1 MMTALET
8 LKNWLKTYPGHDILG
23 EFQVDYTDQV
33 PANGGVFPS
42 GLEEISRRS
51 DILGNTTV
59 ENQYN
64 FGLYYVFAKAPG
76 DDAGAT
82 INADWIMDFQ
92 EWAQEQ
98 SCTGEAPVFGDVP
111 NQERIVAQNGVLYE
125 ATDEGLATY
134 MVQLSVRFI
143 KKFEVKNEWLT

>member
-1 MMTALET
+1 MTALEKIKT
-8 LKNWLKTYPGHDILG
+8 WLATYSGFDIL
-23 EFQVDYTDQV
+23 ERFQVDYTDQI

-42 GLEEISRRS
+42 GLEEITRRT
-51 DILGNTTV
+51 DIVGNSTV

-64 FGLYYVFAKAPG
+64 FGLYYVFLKAPG

-92 EWAQEQ
+92 EWAQAQ
-98 SCTGEAPVFGDVP
+98 SVTGEAPVFGDVP
-111 NQERIVAQNGVLYE
+111 AAERIIAQNGILYD

>member
-1 MMTALET
+1 MTALEKIKT
-8 LKNWLKTYPGHDILG
+8 WLATYEGFDILG
-23 EFQVDYTDQV
+23 QFQVDYTDQV

-42 GLEEISRRS
+42 GLQEVGRKT
-51 DILGNTTV
+51 DICGRVTV
-59 ENQYN
+59 DNQYN

-92 EWAQEQ
+92 EWVQEQ
-98 SCTGEAPVFGDVP
+98 SIKGAAPAFGDVP
-111 NQERIVAQNGVLYE
+111 KDEKILAQNGILYE

-134 MVQLSVRFI
+134 MVQLSVAF
-143 KKFEVKNEWLT
+143 KKRIEVENKWLT